1 MMYSTTHVGSYIH
14 AGDNVISGNGSQIY
28 AITFSL
34 IAFFIIIII
43 VVLAIIIMVC
53 CNRNVRSKK
62 LIIGIRTDDGP
73 VKDGR

>member
-1 MMYSTTHVGSYIH
+1 MMYSTAHIGSDIH

-34 IAFFIIIII
+34 IAFFIFIII
-43 VVLAIIIMVC
+43 VLAIIIMVC
-53 CNRNVRSKK
+53 YNRNRSKN

>member
-1 MMYSTTHVGSYIH
+1 MYSTAHVGSDIH

-34 IAFFIIIII
+34 IAFFIIII

-53 CNRNVRSKK
+53 YNRNVRSKI